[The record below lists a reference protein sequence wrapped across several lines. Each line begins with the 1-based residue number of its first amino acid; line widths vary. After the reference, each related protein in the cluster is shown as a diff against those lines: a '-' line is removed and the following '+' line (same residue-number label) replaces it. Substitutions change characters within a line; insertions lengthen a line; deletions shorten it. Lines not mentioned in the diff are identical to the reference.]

1 MELKKGFVL
10 REICGERVIVAEG
23 LDVINFNRLLSLND
37 TAAVLWKEAS
47 RMGTFTE
54 EDLAEARCREYEID
68 ADTARDDVH
77 SIVQEWQRLM
87 LV

>member
-37 TAAVLWKEAS
+37 TAAFLWKEAS

-54 EDLAEARCREYEID
+54 EDLAEALCREYEID
-68 ADTARDDVH
+68 ADTARNDVH

>member
-23 LDVINFNRLLSLND
+23 LGVINFNKLLCLNE
-37 TAAVLWKEAS
+37 TAAFLWKEAS
-47 RMGTFTE
+47 RIGTFTE
-54 EDLAEARCREYEID
+54 EDLVEALCKEYDI
-68 ADTARDDVH
+68 DTATANTDVH
-77 SIVQEWQRLM
+77 SIVEEWQRLM